1 MDTCI
6 IAHLSPLGKLL
17 GAGPKTRLYVFFLPQ
32 HYFRPRAC
40 NHSRFLCVTT
50 PLTIEVVSSGA
61 YWVSTAGLPSDVSR
75 RPFVHSEFL
84 MRDTLIMKTRL
95 RVIPSPH
102 PYHPPPHYTQP
113 LTFILYHLVRHCRHL
128 IFSVVSS
135 VHRFSSLIL
144 RLVLYVLISD
154 STTFLALHSTAKMKH
169 TVKKTIRE
177 SQAGKCPNRNIEIQ
191 LESEAM
197 RLDINRV
204 LLSKNGWSD
213 GGGSSSLCLKMARS
227 TSPMI
232 GTWEDYIKSGHACD
246 INCVRPYRRGRGR
259 QLGSSEFERD
269 AKNVFLCASCR
280 S

>member
-1 MDTCI
+1 MRYHTTHDRGCVVRGVLGINRRPSFGCVSTTI
-6 IAHLSPLGKLL
+6 RSFRIPHARHVDYENPFTSHSFTTPIPPPSALYPTTYFYSLSPRATLS
-17 GAGPKTRLYVFFLPQ
+17 PP
-32 HYFRPRAC
+32 YF
-40 NHSRFLCVTT
+40 
-50 PLTIEVVSSGA
+50 
-61 YWVSTAGLPSDVSR
+61 
-75 RPFVHSEFL
+75 
-84 MRDTLIMKTRL
+84 
-95 RVIPSPH
+95 
-102 PYHPPPHYTQP
+102 
-113 LTFILYHLVRHCRHL
+113 
-128 IFSVVSS
+128 FSVVSS

-269 AKNVFLCASCR
+269 VKNVFLCASCR